1 MENKNFWIGI
11 VMVVLL
17 ISVSLIQFGNKL
29 DSESMLDNNSQEY
42 LSKVDKNF
50 KEYELEDA
58 TKETLETNNTLLSK
72 LDAIPVVSDVL
83 GLTSF
88 LIDATKSVFNFLQLL
103 YNIPSFLIEGL
114 GIPVGPFKTI
124 INILG
129 TIIGLG
135 ILLTLVR
142 LIK

>member
-17 ISVSLIQFGNKL
+17 ISVTMIQFGNKL
-29 DSESMLDNNSQEY
+29 DDENMLDNNSKSYLTNVGDNFEQYGLESATNDTQEPE
-42 LSKVDKNF
+42 NP
-50 KEYELEDA
+50 
-58 TKETLETNNTLLSK
+58 LLSK
-72 LDAIPVVSDVL
+72 LENVPILSDVL
-83 GLTSF
+83 GLTNF
-88 LIDATKSVFNFLQLL
+88 LIDATRGVFDFLRLL

-114 GIPVGPFKTI
+114 GIPVGGFSTI
-124 INILG
+124 LNILG

>member
-11 VMVVLL
+11 VMIVLL
-17 ISVSLIQFGNKL
+17 ISVTMIQFGNKL
-29 DSESMLDNNSQEY
+29 NGESMLDNDSKEY
-42 LSKVDKNF
+42 LTKVDDNF
-50 KEYELEDA
+50 KEYELEEA
-58 TKETLETNNTLLSK
+58 TNQTLETENTLLSK

-88 LIDATKSVFNFLQLL
+88 LIDATKSIFNFLQLL

-114 GIPVGPFKTI
+114 GIPVGAFKTPL
-124 INILG
+124 NILG